1 MKKKSDKAA
10 PIRIYTDGRGPTPD
24 GHLPAFAWLREDGS
38 GQCVREQK
46 GITSNEA
53 EYLAILSVVEAM
65 TAGTQVEILTDSLLA
80 KAQLNGEY
88 RIRDLK
94 LVRLA
99 GQIKTVAHK
108 KQLKLKV
115 SWVPRADNRAGKLL

>member
-1 MKKKSDKAA
+1 MKKRDA
-10 PIRIYTDGRGPTPD
+10 IRVFTDGRGPSPD

-38 GQCVREQK
+38 GQSVHEQE

-53 EYLAILSVVEAM
+53 EYLAILSALEAVPLG
-65 TAGTQVEILTDSLLA
+65 ASVEILTDSLLA
-80 KAQLNGEY
+80 KAQISGEY

-94 LVRLA
+94 LAKLS

-108 KQLKLKV
+108 KKITLKV
-115 SWVPRADNRAGKLL
+115 SWVSRKANPAGRLL